1 MNPEDKAKKF
11 PKPFRFLF
19 ENIDSAVFRG
29 VTIAPFY
36 LEENYANVY
45 SSYNP
50 NRSKKIVISHNQT
63 ELNPR
68 FFNNDNWQTRFQTI
82 LRDVDLYDNTIQ
94 VTNKGILSPIASGAT
109 AFYKYRIQDTIQIA
123 GKDYIELHFE
133 GKSKIDLLFYG
144 VLLISDDTRYAVHQA
159 TLNIGKTAN
168 INWIND
174 VQIDL
179 GYSEFKNGSM
189 LPVHTDLKMLIGGS
203 KSDVLYG
210 RRETQYLGHRTD

>member
-1 MNPEDKAKKF
+1 M
-11 PKPFRFLF
+11 
-19 ENIDSAVFRG
+19 
-29 VTIAPFY
+29 
-36 LEENYANVY
+36 
-45 SSYNP
+45 
-50 NRSKKIVISHNQT
+50 
-63 ELNPR
+63 
-68 FFNNDNWQTRFQTI
+68 
-82 LRDVDLYDNTIQ
+82 
-94 VTNKGILSPIASGAT
+94 
-109 AFYKYRIQDTIQIA
+109 
-123 GKDYIELHFE
+123 
-133 GKSKIDLLFYG
+133 FYG

-210 RRETQYLGHRTD
+210 RRETQYLGHRTDSISNENFVGVPVEKKVPAAVCNKSPNSSSQTYTTKQGRIGSLSESRLRSKHAFFQSVSSIRLSIGQGIL